1 MPCFLVSRLS
11 LGSCSPL
18 SLNICLR
25 DFSETLYE
33 YALLQR
39 RSCLHLPG
47 SWGHLVG
54 TTSDPARPGVLG
66 ATWVICC
73 ARTSL
78 WSPLLRV
85 GGLPAVTKPAV
96 STAPRSLGAVWVGL
110 VPKGSSMRW
119 VTSKPPSGANTGF
132 SPASITPKRL
142 RAEVQGQGGGHP

>member
-1 MPCFLVSRLS
+1 MPCSLVSWLA

-18 SLNICLR
+18 SLNICLQ

-47 SWGHLVG
+47 RWRHLVG
-54 TTSDPARPGVLG
+54 TTSDPAQPGVLG

-78 WSPLLRV
+78 WSPLLRWGAPCCDQTSRLFSPSESGCSV
-85 GGLPAVTKPAV
+85 GGLDPQGLKHE
-96 STAPRSLGAVWVGL
+96 VGDQQT
-110 VPKGSSMRW
+110 PQW
-119 VTSKPPSGANTGF
+119 SKYRVL
-132 SPASITPKRL
+132 TPKRL